1 MSIEDWRPWISEERE
16 SHITDKSLLQRLT
29 DGAKTPF
36 GIAGDGNRVSTVRI
50 QCHYLDQLGYIK
62 QTSTD
67 TYIIT
72 SKGEEVVKDSDS
84 FISGYVRVKKEM
96 NLEYEH
102 VTNLGELLDADTII
116 EINKQF
122 YHSEELDYE
131 ATSDSPQ
138 DITRV
143 RDARLER
150 LTTEFPRFEPLTN
163 QLAHAVRTFC
173 GHHLFPDANH
183 RTGTHIADIL
193 AGKQGYD
200 LFSSIQQDREGIRR
214 AVEISKILR
223 GISSNVRDSVDY
235 LWMKDELFYH
245 WNRYFRD
252 LLYDLEP
259 QKRVHMRTGNCQ
271 YSEIEDNERVALI
284 YQFALLPTDDMRD
297 LVQLE

>member
-16 SHITDKSLLQRLT
+16 SHITDKYLLQRLT

-50 QCHYLDQLGYIK
+50 QCHYLHQLGYIK

-72 SKGEEVVKDSDS
+72 SKGEEVIKNSDF
-84 FISGYVRVKKEM
+84 FISGYVRVKEEM

-102 VTNLGELLDADTII
+102 VTNLGDLLNADTII
-116 EINKQF
+116 GINKQF
-122 YHSEELDYE
+122 YESDELDYE
-131 ATSDSPQ
+131 TTSDSPQ

-173 GHHLFPDANH
+173 GHHLFPTQIIEQA
-183 RTGTHIADIL
+183 HIS
-193 AGKQGYD
+193 QTY
-200 LFSSIQQDREGIRR
+200 
-214 AVEISKILR
+214 
-223 GISSNVRDSVDY
+223 
-235 LWMKDELFYH
+235 
-245 WNRYFRD
+245 
-252 LLYDLEP
+252 
-259 QKRVHMRTGNCQ
+259 
-271 YSEIEDNERVALI
+271 
-284 YQFALLPTDDMRD
+284 
-297 LVQLE
+297 